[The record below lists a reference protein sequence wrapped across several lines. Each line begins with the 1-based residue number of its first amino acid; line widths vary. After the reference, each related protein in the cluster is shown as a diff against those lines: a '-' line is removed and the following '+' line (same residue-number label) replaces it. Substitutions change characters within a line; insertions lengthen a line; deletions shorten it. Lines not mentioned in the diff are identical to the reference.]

1 MIPVVAGHTATARRN
16 RAVWLAAVAVV
27 LAGCTAGLPRPPI
40 PVGFR
45 PVPPDSAGRWA
56 DATRPPGKVQ
66 MRFHWSFDD
75 GKGGGGGGNGIA
87 RMAPPD
93 SLEFDFA
100 GALGMGRGSAVVVGE
115 QTIWAKPEDKVRDF
129 VPNYP
134 LMWAM
139 LGVAAAPSTD
149 AAVSHFADGRS
160 EGWRY
165 VEGVDTIDLVEVRQA
180 PRALRVVVRHAGA
193 AVGDAV
199 VIFDSLGHP
208 VRSRLD
214 TYGRRTR
221 LDMRFTRVT
230 PVDSFPTGIWNAPD
244 RQ

>member
-1 MIPVVAGHTATARRN
+1 MA
-16 RAVWLAAVAVV
+16 RAVAPVRRCRGVWPALVAIA
-27 LAGCTAGLPRPPI
+27 LGGCTTGLPRPPI
-40 PVGFR
+40 PLGFR
-45 PVPPDSAGRWA
+45 PASPDSASRWA
-56 DATRPPGKVQ
+56 RSTRPADRMQ
-66 MRFHWSFDD
+66 LRFHWSFDD

-139 LGVAAAPSTD
+139 LGVAVEPAAD
-149 AAVSHFADGRS
+149 AAVSHFADGKT

-165 VEGVDTIDLVEVRQA
+165 VEGTDTIDLVEARQ
-180 PRALRVVVRHAGA
+180 PHRELRVLVHHAGA

-199 VIFDSLGHP
+199 VLFDSLGHP
-208 VRSRLD
+208 ARSRLD

-221 LDMRFTRVT
+221 LDLHFTRVT

-244 RQ
+244 RR